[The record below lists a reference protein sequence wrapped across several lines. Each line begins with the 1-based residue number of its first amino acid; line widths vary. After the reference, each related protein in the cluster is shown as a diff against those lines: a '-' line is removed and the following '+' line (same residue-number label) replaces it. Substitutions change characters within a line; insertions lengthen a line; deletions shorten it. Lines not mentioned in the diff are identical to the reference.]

1 MIHSFDDNEMVA
13 PGESGNEGFNFFDGA
28 VFVVSSVHKK
38 FWLAALAQERKIR
51 AVDGNTQ
58 ADQVRDARVFAAD
71 AHAKPGTETESR
83 KQQRH
88 ARKLRSNKFQRGAD
102 ITLLAE
108 TAVVYAGA
116 EPCAAKI
123 ESQNR
128 NAKGIQRFR
137 RLVNH
142 FVVHRTAKKRM
153 WMADNRGERGMRGGG
168 RGPENRF
175 EASGRTI
182 QKEIAGFVC
191 AGHRRAMDKFAV

>member
-1 MIHSFDDNEMVA
+1 M
-13 PGESGNEGFNFFDGA
+13 
-28 VFVVSSVHKK
+28 
-38 FWLAALAQERKIR
+38 
-51 AVDGNTQ
+51 
-58 ADQVRDARVFAAD
+58 
-71 AHAKPGTETESR
+71 
-83 KQQRH
+83 
-88 ARKLRSNKFQRGAD
+88 D

-108 TAVVYAGA
+108 AAVVYACAESGA
-116 EPCAAKI
+116 TKI

-128 NAKGIQRFR
+128 NANSVQGFR

-153 WMADNRGERGMRGGG
+153 RMADNRGERRMRGGG

-175 EASGRTI
+175 EASGRAI